1 MALAIGISLL
11 LVAYNNT
18 INFWR
23 PFHSWAYVPCN
34 LALTFTLLAIAPRPA
49 PIGDAP
55 DALLGAGVVMP
66 VAIAL
71 LLVSASRWRNAIVD
85 KRVAGLSGNELAY
98 HTLLRIPVGTGVTEE
113 VAFRGVLFDAWRVA
127 GFSASSAALVASVV
141 FGLWHIAPTVVGLR
155 MNDPQ
160 SSQRKMWLA
169 VLGAVAATTMVG
181 LAFTWLRLRTD
192 SLLAPIVVHAG
203 VNSVA
208 ALASAR
214 AAQGR
219 PAL

>member
-1 MALAIGISLL
+1 MSLAIGISLL

-18 INFWR
+18 INLWR

-34 LALTFTLLAIAPRPA
+34 LALTLVLVAVAPRPA
-49 PIGDAP
+49 PIGDAT
-55 DALLGAGVVMP
+55 DALLGAAVVLP

-71 LLVSASRWRNAIVD
+71 LLISRSQWRMKIVD
-85 KRVAGLSGNELAY
+85 ERVAGLSGGALAY

-113 VAFRGVLFDAWRVA
+113 IAFRGVLFDAWLVA
-127 GFSASSAALVASVV
+127 GLSTSSATLAASVA
-141 FGLWHIAPTVVGLR
+141 FGLWHVAPTLVGLK
-155 MNDPQ
+155 MNDPETTRQ
-160 SSQRKMWLA
+160 KAWLA
-169 VLGAVAATTMVG
+169 VAGAVVATTVVG

-208 ALASAR
+208 AFASAK